1 MRLISLISKF
11 RADKSDESN
20 RELQSSAVFA
30 WGGLRHN
37 RPRNSTHRR
46 WAPSTTTSS
55 SSGPA
60 RRRLNRRLLRPLNRM
75 RIFRRKRCARK
86 QCFVEIPWGEFSYE
100 KVACDFNRCGA
111 PICARTGVHRGLL
124 RALPRR
130 RARVRAVRDQGQ
142 ARRAPR
148 RQRRDDLRDG
158 GVRRSVGRPWR
169 ERPWRERPWRSR
181 R

>member
-1 MRLISLISKF
+1 MRLISLIRKF

-30 WGGLRHN
+30 CGGLRHN
-37 RPRNSTHRR
+37 RPRNPTHRR

-86 QCFVEIPWGEFSYE
+86 VQKFSKKLHAILTGAVRLFVRGQVCI
-100 KVACDFNRCGA
+100 VAFFALCLGAALAYARCGIKDRPGA
-111 PICARTGVHRGLL
+111 LRGD
-124 RALPRR
+124 R
-130 RARVRAVRDQGQ
+130 
-142 ARRAPR
+142 
-148 RQRRDDLRDG
+148 G
-158 GVRRSVGRPWR
+158 GTTYGTAA
-169 ERPWRERPWRSR
+169 
-181 R
+181 

>member
-1 MRLISLISKF
+1 MRLISLIRKF

-30 WGGLRHN
+30 CGGLRHN
-37 RPRNSTHRR
+37 RPRNPTHRR

-86 QCFVEIPWGEFSYE
+86 VQCFVEIPGGEFS
-100 KVACDFNRCGA
+100 KKLHAILTGAVRLFVRGQVCIVAFFALCLGAALAYARCGIKDRPGA
-111 PICARTGVHRGLL
+111 LRGD
-124 RALPRR
+124 R
-130 RARVRAVRDQGQ
+130 
-142 ARRAPR
+142 
-148 RQRRDDLRDG
+148 G
-158 GVRRSVGRPWR
+158 GTTYGTAA
-169 ERPWRERPWRSR
+169 
-181 R
+181 